1 MRIQFSEHALE
12 RMRSRN
18 LTTDQIKEAI
28 KNPDQQF
35 RNQIGIVIHKILNEN
50 ESPQKL
56 LLRVFYK
63 EDEDR
68 IVIISAYKTSNI
80 EKYWKGEM
88 NED

>member
-1 MRIQFSEHALE
+1 MRIQFSDHALE

-28 KNPDQQF
+28 KNPDQHF
-35 RNQIGIVIHKILNEN
+35 HNQIGTVIHKVLNVN
-50 ESPQKL
+50 ESNKKL

-63 EDEDR
+63 EEEDR

-80 EKYWKGEM
+80 EKYWKGDL

>member
-1 MRIQFSEHALE
+1 MRIQFSDHALE

-28 KNPDQQF
+28 KNPDEHF
-35 RNQIGIVIHKILNEN
+35 NNQIGTVIHKILNED
-50 ESPQKL
+50 EFQEKC

-68 IVIISAYKTSNI
+68 IVIISAYKTSKI

>member
-1 MRIQFSEHALE
+1 MRIQFSDHALE

-18 LTTDQIKEAI
+18 LTTGQIREAI
-28 KNPDQQF
+28 KNPDQHF
-35 RNQIGIVIHKILNEN
+35 SNQIGKVAHKILNDD
-50 ESPQKL
+50 ESSKKL

-68 IVIISAYKTSNI
+68 IIIISAYKTSNI
-80 EKYWKGEM
+80 EKYWKSEL